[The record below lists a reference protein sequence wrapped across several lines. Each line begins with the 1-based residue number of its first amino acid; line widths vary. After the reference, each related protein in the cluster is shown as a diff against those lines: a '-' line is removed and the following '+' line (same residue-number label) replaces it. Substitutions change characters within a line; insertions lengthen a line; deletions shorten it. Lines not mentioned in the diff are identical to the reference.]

1 MIALKF
7 YLPEFRARVR
17 NLALPALLAACVLL
31 SGCASLIAPQSV
43 SLREQRPGDLPPRA
57 ELSKVPFF
65 PQTEYQ
71 CGPAALATVLANA
84 KVKVKPDDLVS
95 EVYVPDRKG
104 SLQVEMLAA
113 ARRHGMISYELAPR
127 YEDVLREIA
136 AGTPVIVLQNFSV
149 GPFDNWHYAVA
160 VGYDL
165 DEDNLILRSGDKQRQ
180 VLKAGLNEFVWKRSG
195 YWAMVVVPP
204 NRIPATA
211 QEASWLSAIAAF
223 ERVGTPRVARTAYTT
238 FLKRWPDNVNAMV
251 GLANTFYAAG
261 DLKESE
267 KTLRTALARDPD
279 SVVVLNNLAQT
290 LSDQGRNLEALAL
303 INRAAAAGG
312 PFAQTVGET
321 RTLILKR
328 VKH

>member
-17 NLALPALLAACVLL
+17 NLALPALVAACLL
-31 SGCASLIAPQSV
+31 LGGCASLIAPQSV
-43 SLREQRPGDLPPRA
+43 SLREQRPADLPPHA
-57 ELSKVPFF
+57 ELNNVPFF

-84 KVKVKPDDLVS
+84 KVMVKPDDLVS
-95 EVYVPDRKG
+95 QVYIPDRKG

-113 ARRHGMISYELAPR
+113 ARRHGMISYQLAPR
-127 YEDVLREIA
+127 YEDVLREVA
-136 AGTPVIVLQNFSV
+136 AGTPAIVLQNFGA

-165 DEDNLILRSGDKQRQ
+165 DEDNLVLRSGDKQRQ
-180 VLKAGLNEFVWKRSG
+180 VLKAGLHEFVWKRSG

-211 QEASWLSAIAAF
+211 QEAPWLSAIAAF
-223 ERVGTPRVARTAYTT
+223 ERVGNPRAARIAYTT
-238 FLKRWPDNVNAMV
+238 FLKRWPDNVNASV
-251 GLANTFYAAG
+251 GLANTFHAAG

-267 KTLRTALARDPD
+267 KVLRAALAREPD

-290 LSDQGRNLEALAL
+290 LSDQGRNLEALGY

-312 PFAQTVGET
+312 PFASAVGDT
-321 RTLILKR
+321 RALILKR
-328 VKH
+328 IKR